1 MNKEKTLRDISYE
14 TKKMNNNL
22 QRLCN
27 IGLLGI
33 FFKVLEDA
41 REDGNEEVIIIGKI
55 GLAFVAVSQMIISI
69 SDIVNVYKKKREDDG
84 EEAESN

>member
-14 TKKMNNNL
+14 TKKVNNNL

-33 FFKVLEDA
+33 FFKILKDA
-41 REDGNEEVIIIGKI
+41 KEDGN
-55 GLAFVAVSQMIISI
+55 A
-69 SDIVNVYKKKREDDG
+69 R
-84 EEAESN
+84 AETRRSRTGCKSSEIEN